1 MNRCMAKDVILLGE
15 GRRVLGE
22 ESMGFVEAIRTC
34 FSKYATFSG
43 RARRPEFWFFWLFTF
58 IASAV
63 GELIDKAVGSPIVG
77 PIISLVLVLPNLAV
91 LARRLHDIDRT
102 SWWLLLYFVP
112 VIGWIALIGFA
123 CLPGTLGP
131 NRYGPDPFADVVRA
145 TSV

>member
-1 MNRCMAKDVILLGE
+1 
-15 GRRVLGE
+15 
-22 ESMGFVEAIRTC
+22 MGFVEAIRTC

-43 RARRPEFWFFWLFTF
+43 RAQRPEFWYFFLFTF
-58 IASAV
+58 IAATV
-63 GELIDKAVGSPIVG
+63 GELIDKAVVGNPVVG

-131 NRYGPDPFADVVRA
+131 NRYGPDPFADDMVRA
-145 TSV
+145 T